1 MIRTSNYTNL
11 TASITGRGK
20 RGLFALGEVA
30 QKKLYTAEHIP
41 SSPGERG
48 LIFPLLPLPHAA
60 VGIPPN
66 FSRMA
71 HSAAFRIGH
80 HHTTGN
86 QQASDRRPTWAASA
100 CGSLRRDGIKMA
112 NWLKSFQEIYIG
124 PSGANI
130 TAHHCTNYH
139 PATVHKVICIR
150 DQAVSHQG
158 KSRDE

>member
-1 MIRTSNYTNL
+1 MRYTSIH
-11 TASITGRGK
+11 ITSAVSPDGSVKSGF
-20 RGLFALGEVA
+20 FALGEVA
-30 QKKLYTAEHIP
+30 QKKLYTAEYVP
-41 SSPGERG
+41 SSAGELG
-48 LIFPLLPLPHAA
+48 LFFPLLSLPHAP

-80 HHTTGN
+80 QHTTGN

-130 TAHHCTNYH
+130 TAHQCTNYH
-139 PATVHKVICIR
+139 PATVHKVICIWKEVA
-150 DQAVSHQG
+150 QYQG
-158 KSRDE
+158 DCCDE